1 MYHTVS
7 LVHTTP
13 DAEQLIAYMARV
25 SNPDNQDNPESE
37 RLIRYLI
44 KHKHWSPFEMVN
56 MCVQIETTRSVAAQ
70 ILRHRSFSFQE
81 FSQRYA
87 QVTEPALIPKLRR
100 QDTKNR
106 QNSIDN
112 LDPVTVDEFNIK
124 MNSLFELSESLYNE
138 MLVAGV
144 AKECARDILPLSTPT
159 KLYMNGTLRSWLH
172 YCDLRC
178 ANGTQYEHKL
188 IADQVKNLIDQEF
201 PTIYAAMFC
210 YDRLECRMDDRYPVD
225 SGLLCYLPGIVLIL
239 LNMLIVGLV
248 ETGPDTYQLQLLAE
262 TGEIVEYTVSK
273 NDKNLSDL
281 SY

>member
-25 SNPDNQDNPESE
+25 SNPDNQDNPDSE
-37 RLIRYLI
+37 RLIKYLI
-44 KHKHWSPFEMVN
+44 KHKHWSPFERVN
-56 MCVQIETTRSVAAQ
+56 MCVEIETTRSVAAQ

-87 QVTEPALIPKLRR
+87 KVDKSPALPLLRR

-112 LDPVTVDEFNIK
+112 LDPFTVKDFNIK
-124 MNSLFELSESLYNE
+124 MNSLFELSEALYKE
-138 MLVAGV
+138 MLEAGV

-172 YCDLRC
+172 YTDLRC

-188 IADQVKNLIDQEF
+188 IANQCKDLIQQQF
-201 PTIYAAMFC
+201 PTVYTAMYC
-210 YDRLECRMDDRYPVD
+210 
-225 SGLLCYLPGIVLIL
+225 
-239 LNMLIVGLV
+239 N
-248 ETGPDTYQLQLLAE
+248 
-262 TGEIVEYTVSK
+262 
-273 NDKNLSDL
+273 
-281 SY
+281 